1 MSVYVQDLIS
11 PVVSVELLELA
22 YLERREKHLSARVYE
37 SHYLRFLKM
46 RLEINLK
53 ANQITRIGD
62 MIHIVRSTG

>member
-11 PVVSVELLELA
+11 PVVSVELLELT
-22 YLERREKHLSARVYE
+22 YLKRREEHPFARVYE

-53 ANQITRIGD
+53 ANQITRSGD